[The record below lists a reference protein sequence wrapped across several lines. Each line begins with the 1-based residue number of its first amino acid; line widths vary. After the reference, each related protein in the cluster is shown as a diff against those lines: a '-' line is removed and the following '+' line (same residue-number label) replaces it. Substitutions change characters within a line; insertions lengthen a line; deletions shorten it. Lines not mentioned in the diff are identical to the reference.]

1 MEKTAKFE
9 EYQLWWFCS
18 CKSLLNDLWEKWER
32 FLGEETA
39 LMRAINNNQLC
50 WYGDS
55 ADMDI
60 DDY

>member
-1 MEKTAKFE
+1 
-9 EYQLWWFCS
+9 
-18 CKSLLNDLWEKWER
+18 LWEKWER

-50 WYGDS
+50 WYGDGD
-55 ADMDI
+55 DMDI